1 MNIQG
6 WFPLRLTSLVLLSK
20 GLSRVFSSTTLR
32 RHQFFGPLNNL
43 PLSAQLLFLV
53 KRLITILIRA
63 CPQLPPQRHHT
74 ERQLAWWSAL
84 WALLARPGTLGL
96 SSWVYYS
103 KAMWPKASYLTCLCF
118 HVFICKM
125 EIIIEFHKGTV
136 GIKWLNTPRT
146 HRTRLHEKPVSGYR
160 TERMKDGQL
169 HGCLG
174 APEPM
179 QSEPG
184 LFPLPDLPLS
194 QAVPTISSP
203 RGKAHFPQ
211 RAGSPQAGPNAA
223 VSLSK
228 SSFSPKLACPQS
240 SLSPHVPETIWG
252 HGRCSINGHWNK
264 QTSNSCWKSDV
275 RKKTTQRP
283 FGFHV
288 YLCVVFID
296 WFTDIRLIYNTM

>member
-1 MNIQG
+1 MNIRG

-20 GLSRVFSSTTLR
+20 GLSRVFSSTTVR

-53 KRLITILIRA
+53 KRLITILIRT
-63 CPQLPPQRHHT
+63 CPQLLPQRHCI
-74 ERQLAWWSAL
+74 ERQLAWWSVL

-103 KAMWPKASYLTCLCF
+103 KAMWPKASYLACLCF

-136 GIKWLNTPRT
+136 GIKWLNTPKT
-146 HRTRLHEKPVSGYR
+146 HRTHLHEKPVSGYR

-169 HGCLG
+169 HGCLR

-184 LFPLPDLPLS
+184 LFLLLDLPLS
-194 QAVPTISSP
+194 QAVLTISSP
-203 RGKAHFPQ
+203 RGKAHFLQ

-223 VSLSK
+223 VSLSQA
-228 SSFSPKLACPQS
+228 SLQTRLSTKLLITPCP
-240 SLSPHVPETIWG
+240 
-252 HGRCSINGHWNK
+252 WN
-264 QTSNSCWKSDV
+264 NSEDTV
-275 RKKTTQRP
+275 GAQ
-283 FGFHV
+283 
-288 YLCVVFID
+288 
-296 WFTDIRLIYNTM
+296 